1 MNASEHSS
9 DISLEKQVLSYLLYK
24 DFYDRV
30 KNIVT
35 RDMFEGRLV
44 TLFDTITFAHKT
56 YDSLDIHPSQLAALV
71 NDRNPAMPKS
81 AMFEI
86 YEVIDSLPNR
96 MSDAGDL
103 EYDVVKNFW
112 VRDRARQIGEKA
124 IAIFTGE
131 SEHFGELKT
140 LIDMVED
147 GRMSDKTTYS
157 ELDKG
162 LSQLLEEEAGD
173 PDFPFDWD
181 VLSDMLPGMDRGN
194 LGILFA
200 RPEVGKTTFC
210 AFLAANYIRN
220 KQKVVYWANE
230 EPAEKIKMRIIQ
242 SFFAQTREEMK
253 NASAELDE
261 TYLRDID
268 PYLTVMD
275 SVGTS
280 MEELNEYAQL
290 NEPDV
295 MFCDQLDKFRVAGEF
310 NRGDERLK
318 ETYVLAREIAKRNKL
333 LVWSVSQASYE
344 AHDRQFIDYSMLDG
358 SRTGKAGEADVII
371 GIGKTGTSE
380 EENTV
385 RHICVSK
392 NKLNGWHGMI
402 NCHIDVHRGVY
413 Y

>member
-1 MNASEHSS
+1 MNESEHSN
-9 DISLEKQVLSYLLYK
+9 DISLERQVLGYLLHT
-24 DFYDRV
+24 DFYNRV
-30 KNIVT
+30 KNVVT
-35 RDMFEGRLV
+35 RDMFAGRYA
-44 TLFDTITFAHKT
+44 TLFDTITYAQRT
-56 YDSLDIHPSQLAALV
+56 YGTNLTRDQIDTV
-71 NDRNPAMPKS
+71 FMDRNPAMPSS
-81 AMFEI
+81 AKR
-86 YEVIDSLPNR
+86 EVFDIIAGLSEK
-96 MSDAGDL
+96 MSDTGDL

-112 VRDRARQIGEKA
+112 VRDKARQIGEKA

-157 ELDKG
+157 VMDKD
-162 LSQLLEEEAGD
+162 LSQLLQEEVGE
-173 PDFPFDWD
+173 PDFPFTWD
-181 VLSDMLPGMDRGN
+181 ILREYLPGLDRGN

-210 AFLAANYIRN
+210 AFLAASYIRQQ
-220 KQKVVYWANE
+220 QKVVYWANE
-230 EPAEKIKMRIIQ
+230 EPAEKIKLRIIQ
-242 SFFAQTREEMK
+242 SYFEMTK
-253 NASAELDE
+253 DE
-261 TYLRDID
+261 MNRAGSDLID
-268 PYLTVMD
+268 RYVVEIEPYLKVMD

-280 MEELNEYAQL
+280 MAELNDYAQL

-295 MFCDQLDKFRVAGEF
+295 MFCDQLDKFRVDGDF

-318 ETYVLAREIAKRNKL
+318 ETYVLAREVAKRNKL
-333 LVWSVSQASYE
+333 LIWSVSQASYD

-385 RHICVSK
+385 RHICISK
-392 NKLNGWHGMI
+392 NKLNGWHGMVT
-402 NCHIDVHRGVY
+402 CHIDVQRGVY
-413 Y
+413 F

>member
-1 MNASEHSS
+1 MTNGSEHSS
-9 DISLEKQVLSYLLYK
+9 DISLERQVLGYLLNNE
-24 DFYDRV
+24 FYNKV

-35 RDMFEGRLV
+35 RDMFEGRFAN
-44 TLFDTITFAHKT
+44 LFDTITYAQKN
-56 YDSLDIHPSQLAALV
+56 YAVNLSRDQLDSIFM
-71 NDRNPAMPKS
+71 DRNPAMPAS
-81 AMFEI
+81 AKR
-86 YEVIDSLPNR
+86 EVFDLISGLSEQ
-96 MSDAGDL
+96 MSETGEL

-162 LSQLLEEEAGD
+162 LSQLLVEEVGD
-173 PDFPFDWD
+173 PDFPFRWNLLRDNI
-181 VLSDMLPGMDRGN
+181 PGLDRGN

-230 EPAEKIKMRIIQ
+230 EPAEKIKLRIIQ
-242 SFFAQTREEMK
+242 SFFEMTKEEM
-253 NASAELDE
+253 NMAGDELDRR
-261 TYLRDID
+261 YLEEVD
-268 PYLTVMD
+268 PYLVVMD

-280 MEELNEYAQL
+280 MDELNDYAQL

-295 MFCDQLDKFRVAGEF
+295 MFCDQLDKFRVSGEF

-358 SRTGKAGEADVII
+358 SRTGKAGEADIII

-385 RHICVSK
+385 RHICISK

-402 NCHIDVHRGVY
+402 TCHIDIYRGVY

>member
-1 MNASEHSS
+1 MSENVLSTS
-9 DISLEKQVLSYLLYK
+9 ISLENQVLGYILNK

-35 RDMFEGRLV
+35 RDMFEGRMV
-44 TLFDTITFAHKT
+44 TIFDSISYSHKQ
-56 YDSLDIHPSQLAALV
+56 YAVDLQPRQLAAV
-71 NDRNPAMPKS
+71 VADRNPAMPSS
-81 AMFEI
+81 AMQEI
-86 YEVIDSLPNR
+86 YQIIDTLPDKI
-96 MSDAGDL
+96 SDTTEL

-147 GRMSDKTTYS
+147 GRMSDKTTYT
-157 ELDKG
+157 EVTHG
-162 LSQLLEEEAGD
+162 LSDLFSQETAE

-181 VLSDMLPGMDRGN
+181 ILANRLPGMDRGG
-194 LGILFA
+194 LGIIFA
-200 RPEVGKTTFC
+200 RPETGKTTFC
-210 AFLAANYIRN
+210 SFLAAKYIKQ

-230 EPAEKIKMRIIQ
+230 EEAAKIKRRILQ
-242 SFFAQTREEMK
+242 SYFEMTTDELRSS
-253 NASAELDE
+253 SAEFDAR
-261 TYLRDID
+261 YLAEID

-275 SVGTS
+275 AVGMS
-280 MEELNEYAQL
+280 MDELNEYAQL

-295 MFCDQLDKFRVAGEF
+295 MFCDQLDKFRVEGNF
-310 NRGDERLK
+310 SRGDERLK
-318 ETYVLAREIAKRNKL
+318 ETYVLAREVAKRNKL
-333 LVWSVSQASYE
+333 LVWAVSQASYDG
-344 AHDRQFIDYSMLDG
+344 HDRQFIDYSMMDN
-358 SRTGKAGEADVII
+358 SKTGKAGEADVII

-385 RHICVSK
+385 RHICISK
-392 NKLNGWHGMI
+392 NKVNGWHGMET
-402 NCHIDVHRGVY
+402 CHIDVHRGVY

>member
-1 MNASEHSS
+1 MNANEHLS
-9 DISLEKQVLSYLLYK
+9 DISLEKQVLSYLLDN
-24 DFYDRV
+24 DFYNRV

-44 TLFDTITFAHKT
+44 TVFDAVAYAHKT
-56 YDSLDIHPSQLAALV
+56 YATNLHPNQLAAV
-71 NDRNPAMPKS
+71 VTDRNPAMPKS
-81 AMFEI
+81 AMVEI
-86 YEVIDSLPNR
+86 YEVVDSLPHR
-96 MSDAGDL
+96 MSESGDL

-162 LSQLLEEEAGD
+162 LSQLLDEEVGD

-181 VLSDMLPGMDRGN
+181 LLSDLLPGMDRGN

-242 SFFAQTREEMK
+242 SFFAMTREEMK
-253 NASAELDE
+253 NASTELDK
-261 TYLRDID
+261 TYLEDID

-392 NKLNGWHGMI
+392 NKLNGWHGMVT
-402 NCHIDVHRGVY
+402 CHIDVHRGVY